1 MNTASLMGSRLG
13 HFDFDDDAEVTE
25 AAEEPRF
32 RRLGIAVGEV
42 GATEVGV
49 FHPIPQMGRR

>member
-1 MNTASLMGSRLG
+1 MGSRLG